1 MRGRR
6 PGFGPLSLRSDQTGH
21 RGLGEERKE
30 RERAHACACPGTR
43 EEDRESPRPRPRPRA
58 FLLGPSC
65 TFSRR
70 TSHAYKTVTCI
81 EQAWAPSLVS
91 DGAGRPSA
99 GARLSRAD
107 ATGGWIYRY
116 IDAGPRWRPGGRPRH
131 RGQLPTA
138 PAPLPEQ
145 TCARCSGRTC
155 SGQLAALSAVDAGVP
170 TTRSLNAAPARG
182 RVEVCRWARWR
193 CRWAPPRSLSPL
205 VFAPSGADR
214 ARAGAVR
221 LAARRPTAHEH
232 SATHRWAFFE
242 HGRPFFSQKNSS

>member
-1 MRGRR
+1 VILFSGDTGLRGRR

-43 EEDRESPRPRPRPRA
+43 EEDRESPRPRPRA

-116 IDAGPRWRPGGRPRH
+116 IDAGPRWRPGGRPRR

-138 PAPLPEQ
+138 PAPPPAQ
-145 TCARCSGRTC
+145 TCARCAGRTR
-155 SGQLAALSAVDAGVP
+155 SGQLAVLSAVNAGVF
-170 TTRSLNAAPARG
+170 TTRSLYAAPAGGWRSADGLQPAAGSRPGVFHVRGRPPAAGQVDGGGRG
-182 RVEVCRWARWR
+182 RV
-193 CRWAPPRSLSPL
+193 
-205 VFAPSGADR
+205 
-214 ARAGAVR
+214 R
-221 LAARRPTAHEH
+221 LP
-232 SATHRWAFFE
+232 
-242 HGRPFFSQKNSS
+242 

>member
-1 MRGRR
+1 MILFSGDTGLRGWR

-30 RERAHACACPGTR
+30 RERAHACACPGTS

-81 EQAWAPSLVS
+81 EHAWAPSLVS

-155 SGQLAALSAVDAGVP
+155 SGQLAALSAVDAG
-170 TTRSLNAAPARG
+170 
-182 RVEVCRWARWR
+182 RWR
-193 CRWAPPRSLSPL
+193 CRWAPPCSLSPL
-205 VFAPSGADR
+205 VFAPSGADC

-221 LAARRPTAHEH
+221 LAARRPTAREH
-232 SATHRWAFFE
+232 AAAYRWAFE
-242 HGRPFFSQKNSS
+242 QEPSSSSEQIDPP

>member
-1 MRGRR
+1 MDGDEQEENLSAASRAIKKQLAARTVEVSAATCDDILR
-6 PGFGPLSLRSDQTGH
+6 AALSLRSDQTGY
-21 RGLGEERKE
+21 RGLGEEGKE
-30 RERAHACACPGTR
+30 RESAHACACPGTR
-43 EEDRESPRPRPRPRA
+43 EEDRESPRPRPRA

-116 IDAGPRWRPGGRPRH
+116 IDAGPRGRPGGRPRH

-170 TTRSLNAAPARG
+170 TTRSLNAAPAGGWRSADGLQPAAGSRPGVFHVRGRPPAAGQVDGGGRG
-182 RVEVCRWARWR
+182 RV
-193 CRWAPPRSLSPL
+193 
-205 VFAPSGADR
+205 
-214 ARAGAVR
+214 R
-221 LAARRPTAHEH
+221 LP
-232 SATHRWAFFE
+232 
-242 HGRPFFSQKNSS
+242 